1 MRAAQRGRAPSA
13 ERLKKKKKIGI
24 GCAFAAY
31 LVNSNVVRSVR
42 RGGHLN
48 NGSNDGLRYVNA
60 NNAPSN
66 GNWNYGGAQNLT
78 QSSAHPLLRFP
89 APNPKKFLKSPHIP
103 FRGSKSGNRNPS
115 DWSGLVDLSRNAA
128 RIKRTLCHEAIWKF
142 MEHLLLRRK
151 RHTGYHQRNRAQA
164 RRSHRLPP
172 SRLPGSRGARS

>member
-1 MRAAQRGRAPSA
+1 MRAAQRGRAPSV
-13 ERLKKKKKIGI
+13 ERLKKKKIGI

-89 APNPKKFLKSPHIP
+89 APNPKKSFS
-103 FRGSKSGNRNPS
+103 
-115 DWSGLVDLSRNAA
+115 
-128 RIKRTLCHEAIWKF
+128 
-142 MEHLLLRRK
+142 
-151 RHTGYHQRNRAQA
+151 
-164 RRSHRLPP
+164 SHRTSLFEVPKVGTEIHP
-172 SRLPGSRGARS
+172 TGAA